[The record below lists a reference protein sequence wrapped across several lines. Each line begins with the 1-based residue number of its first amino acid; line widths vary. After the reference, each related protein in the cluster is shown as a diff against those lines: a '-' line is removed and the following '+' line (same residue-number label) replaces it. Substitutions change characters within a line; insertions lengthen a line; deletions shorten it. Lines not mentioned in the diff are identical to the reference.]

1 MKIAQPDYFETF
13 QCLAGKCPDSCCH
26 EWEIQVEQSAA
37 EFYRGLSG
45 ELGDRLRKAL
55 ADRDGETVLELNDE
69 PGNFP
74 ELPTITEIFR
84 SDSWN

>member
-26 EWEIQVEQSAA
+26 EWEIQVEESAA

-45 ELGDRLRKAL
+45 ELGDRLR
-55 ADRDGETVLELNDE
+55 
-69 PGNFP
+69 
-74 ELPTITEIFR
+74 
-84 SDSWN
+84 